1 MAYGLDTVDNLAIPE
16 PTGALM
22 PLDIHQLPFPDS
34 QICKRAQEYV
44 QNELPPAILNHSFRV
59 YAFGMAILKAQD
71 YEVDPET
78 FFLAS
83 MFHDIAASPKN
94 IQATKLSFEFY
105 GGILA
110 RNWFIDQG
118 LNQDQADSIVE
129 AIIRHTMSPGKTI
142 HACGQL
148 LQLATAI
155 DVVGNNGN
163 LVHPNTVDNVVR
175 AFPRLQLNVYFSD
188 AMNNEVTLKPGCIT
202 ASRGELY
209 FSEIKNNKLMQKYD
223 KY

>member
-1 MAYGLDTVDNLAIPE
+1 MAYGLDTVENLANPA
-16 PTGALM
+16 PTGK
-22 PLDIHQLPFPDS
+22 PKSLDIYQLSAPES
-34 QICKRAQEYV
+34 QICKRAHEYV
-44 QNELPPAILNHSFRV
+44 QTELSPEIFNHSCRV
-59 YAFGMAILKAQD
+59 YALGMAILREQD

-78 FFLAS
+78 FYLTS

-94 IQATKLSFEFY
+94 LRATKLSFEFY

-110 RNWFIDQG
+110 RDWFLDQD

-129 AIIRHTMSPGKTI
+129 AIIRHTMSSGKTI

-155 DVVGNNGN
+155 DVLGNNGN
-163 LVHPNTVDNVVR
+163 LVHPNTVDNIVR
-175 AFPRLQLNVYFSD
+175 AFPRLQLNVHFSD
-188 AMNNEVTLKPGCIT
+188 AMKNEVTFKPGCIT

-223 KY
+223 G